1 MKQDKGNWTEA
12 VRRSLAGAEQPLPEG
27 GWTRLERELGGIT
40 PAVSQVPVLKRWMKF
55 AAAAAAVL
63 VCVSIGIRSFRSD
76 KNVLERVVL
85 VSEAAVSEQNTS
97 AGDQNPPAL
106 DVIRMLRDVEAPQTK
121 PASRRARSSAER
133 QIAAVTPA
141 VVSATTPVVKQVSA
155 ASASEKQFSAANTT
169 EPQIA
174 TGTATDRSAVRDA
187 VAESARF
194 LPAAAEEAGQQE
206 SLSAEHIAASS
217 TQFLS
222 SEAPAAVVQAQ
233 SSEVGV
239 AQAQSNAL
247 KEQNKESVVE
257 YNSTDYDGLFAS
269 VDARKQTGR
278 GGSVAFSAGGVV
290 AFSDG
295 GSGMGSGAAM
305 WLMDNDGAASIRN
318 AYKEYSYDHK
328 QPLSFGLLFRKEFK
342 YGLSLESGLTYTLLR
357 SDVTVPGSTRN
368 VRQSLHFIGIPL
380 RMNWE
385 FLRIGGFSLY
395 AGVGGAAEKC
405 LSARFGGEKI
415 KEKKVQ
421 WSLSGV
427 VGAQYRL
434 GKTVGIYFE
443 PEVSHYLTETMLRTS
458 YTDSAVSLNLQLG
471 LRFNY

>member
-12 VRRSLAGAEQPLPEG
+12 VRRSLAGAEQPLPKG
-27 GWTRLERELGGIT
+27 GWERLERELGGMT
-40 PAVSQVPVLKRWMKF
+40 PAASRVPVFKIWMKF

-63 VCVSIGIRSFRSD
+63 VCVSIGIRSLRSD

-85 VSEAAVSEQNTS
+85 VSEAAVSEQNTG

-106 DVIRMLRDVEAPQTK
+106 DVIMAHRETEVPQAES
-121 PASRRARSSAER
+121 ASRRIKPSAER
-133 QIAAVTPA
+133 QIAAVTSAVQPTATA
-141 VVSATTPVVKQVSA
+141 VVVPATTSAEEQVSV
-155 ASASEKQFSAANTT
+155 ANIA
-169 EPQIA
+169 ESQI
-174 TGTATDRSAVRDA
+174 TIVTATERSAVRDA
-187 VAESARF
+187 VAESAR
-194 LPAAAEEAGQQE
+194 LMPAAAQEAGRQE
-206 SLSAEHIAASS
+206 PLLAEQTAASL
-217 TQFLS
+217 TQSES
-222 SEAPAAVVQAQ
+222 SETAA
-233 SSEVGV
+233 V
-239 AQAQSNAL
+239 AQAMQLEVEVAQSQINAAE
-247 KEQNKESVVE
+247 EQNKESLNQ
-257 YNSTDYDGLFAS
+257 YNTADYDGLFAS
-269 VDARKQTGR
+269 ADVEKQTGR
-278 GGSVAFSAGGVV
+278 GGSIALSAGGVV
-290 AFSDG
+290 TSSGG
-295 GSGMGSGAAM
+295 GSGMGSGSSM
-305 WLMDNDGAASIRN
+305 WLMENDGAASIRN
-318 AYKEYSYDHK
+318 AYKDYSYDHK
-328 QPLSFGLLFRKEFK
+328 QPLSFGVLFRKEFK

-357 SDVTVPGSTRN
+357 SDVTVPGSLRD
-368 VRQSLHFIGIPL
+368 VRQSLHLIGIPL

-385 FLRIGGFSLY
+385 FLRVGGFSLY

-405 LSARFGGEKI
+405 VSARFGGEKI